1 MYIYIAYTPKC
12 IIQYIILNIIYYKL
26 WSPIFFRMCSRPQH
40 SAEAGTVCG
49 EQLMTWTNA
58 EQWNQGQESV
68 WLPVVQTSKSRV
80 SVQLGWGEVWF
91 RDGSMVDHT

>member
-1 MYIYIAYTPKC
+1 
-12 IIQYIILNIIYYKL
+12 
-26 WSPIFFRMCSRPQH
+26 MCSRPQH

-49 EQLMTWTNA
+49 EQLMTWTNG

-68 WLPVVQTSKSRV
+68 WLPVVIVVQTFKSRV

-91 RDGSMVDHT
+91 RDPKAVMPGWENEKLFRGNNLFKSMA